1 MAMIITL
8 SGSPGSGKS
17 SVAKVLAKK
26 LGYRHLSAGGIQRL
40 MGKERGMSIHQWDRY
55 VELHPEIDNRIEQ
68 RLLAEAKKARNAVM
82 DWRLG
87 FHFLPKCPKIFL
99 YVKPSIGARRIFNA
113 HRSSE
118 AENATLQKTK
128 ANMLERHSKLVRRLK
143 KVYGIDYSD
152 QKNFDFVIDT
162 SALTIDETVNTILK
176 FLKRSN
182 RKV

>member
-26 LGYRHLSAGGIQRL
+26 LGCRHLSAGGMQRL

-55 VELHPEIDNRIEQ
+55 VELHPKIDNMIEQ
-68 RLLAEAKKARNAVM
+68 RLLREAKKARNAVM

-99 YVKPSIGARRIFNA
+99 YVKPSIGAKRIFNA

-128 ANMLERHSKLVRRLK
+128 AKMLERDSKLIRRMK
-143 KVYGIDYSD
+143 KVYGVNYSD
-152 QKNFDFVIDT
+152 QRNYDFVIDT
-162 SALTIDETVNTILK
+162 SSLTIEETSAKVFAYLK
-176 FLKRSN
+176 NKKLI
-182 RKV
+182 